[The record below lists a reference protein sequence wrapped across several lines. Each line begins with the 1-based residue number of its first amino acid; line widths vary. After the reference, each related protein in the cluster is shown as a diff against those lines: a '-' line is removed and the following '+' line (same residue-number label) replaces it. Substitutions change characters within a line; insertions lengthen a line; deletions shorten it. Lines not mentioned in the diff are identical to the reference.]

1 MKKTRKLLSVLLVVS
16 FILST
21 FCVSAFASNDDAP
34 SGTGYSVTLYH
45 TDSHSDVAVDAFVDI
60 SGDFTLP
67 DGPVRAGFAFSGWLE
82 NGLTF
87 QPGDVIEVTQDRDF
101 YAQWTPAYPFADI
114 DAEADYFGDVMYVYE
129 HGIMTGTSATTF
141 SPDSMIDRATIWTV
155 LARLDD
161 IAVDGGSPWYA
172 KAQAWAVQENISDGS
187 TPERVISRQEL
198 AAMLY
203 RQAGS
208 PAVDGRLEGYIDIGQ
223 VADWAQDAMCWALQ
237 NGIIVGDVN
246 NGVLTPGG
254 EVPRSELASALTR
267 FCEYRA

>member
-1 MKKTRKLLSVLLVVS
+1 
-16 FILST
+16 
-21 FCVSAFASNDDAP
+21 
-34 SGTGYSVTLYH
+34 
-45 TDSHSDVAVDAFVDI
+45 
-60 SGDFTLP
+60 
-67 DGPVRAGFAFSGWLE
+67 
-82 NGLTF
+82 
-87 QPGDVIEVTQDRDF
+87 
-101 YAQWTPAYPFADI
+101 
-114 DAEADYFGDVMYVYE
+114 
-129 HGIMTGTSATTF
+129 
-141 SPDSMIDRATIWTV
+141 
-155 LARLDD
+155 LDD

-187 TPERVISRQEL
+187 APARVISRQEL

-254 EVPRSELASALTR
+254 EVPRSELASSLTR